1 MTRFVPAILALVL
14 TIGWPMSLNSEPPT
28 TVGRAMADA
37 AAAFLNHL
45 DPEQLSKA
53 TFDFHDDSRFEFR
66 FTPRA
71 RTGLPLKEM
80 TGAQREIAHTLL
92 KTGLSLGGYTKA
104 QGIIDLENVLRVIEA
119 GRAGPVR
126 DPELYYLSIYG
137 TPGESPWGW
146 KFEGHHLSVNFT
158 VVNDHPTVFAPSFF
172 GSNPAIVR
180 EGPKQGTRVLRDEEE
195 AAREL
200 LAAFPDEQRAK
211 AIFAVSAPDDMI
223 TGENREAAPLVP
235 GGLAYSEM
243 APEQRRL
250 LERLLDVYLGRV
262 TPDLAA
268 ARLEQIRGAGIE
280 KITFGW
286 AGTTERGRPHYYRL
300 QGPTFLVEYDNVQND
315 ANHIHSVWRDFHGDF
330 GRDLLREHYRAV
342 PHGPAGRR

>member
-45 DPEQLSKA
+45 DPEQRSKA
-53 TFDFHDDSRFEFR
+53 TFDFNDDSRFEFR

-80 TGAQREIAHTLL
+80 TEAQREIAHTLL
-92 KTGLSLGGYTKA
+92 RTGLSLGGYTKA

-126 DPELYYLSIYG
+126 DPELYYLLIYG
-137 TPGESPWGW
+137 T
-146 KFEGHHLSVNFT
+146 
-158 VVNDHPTVFAPSFF
+158 
-172 GSNPAIVR
+172 
-180 EGPKQGTRVLRDEEE
+180 
-195 AAREL
+195 
-200 LAAFPDEQRAK
+200 
-211 AIFAVSAPDDMI
+211 
-223 TGENREAAPLVP
+223 
-235 GGLAYSEM
+235 
-243 APEQRRL
+243 
-250 LERLLDVYLGRV
+250 
-262 TPDLAA
+262 
-268 ARLEQIRGAGIE
+268 
-280 KITFGW
+280 
-286 AGTTERGRPHYYRL
+286 

-315 ANHIHSVWRDFHGDF
+315 ANHIHSVWRDFDGDF

-342 PHGPAGRR
+342 PHGPAGHH